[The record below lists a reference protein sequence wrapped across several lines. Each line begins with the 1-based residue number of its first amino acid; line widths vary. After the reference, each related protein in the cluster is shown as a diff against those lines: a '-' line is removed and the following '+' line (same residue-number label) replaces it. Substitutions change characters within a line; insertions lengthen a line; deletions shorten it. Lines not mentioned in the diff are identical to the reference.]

1 MARELSLEPDYG
13 RIKAEDL
20 GAYQLPPNM
29 GDEPVVCMEVLG
41 VRALTPIEGS
51 NEVREYGVEV
61 EYRPETL
68 CLDDGSFDEYL
79 QSFQYAKISQESM
92 AKVIR
97 EHLCRT
103 LDLDDVFVEVRRP
116 APADKRVRLGKP

>member
-13 RIKAEDL
+13 RVKGEDL

-29 GDEPVVCMEVLG
+29 GDEPATCMEVLG
-41 VRALTPIEGS
+41 VQALSPIEGS
-51 NEVREYGVEV
+51 NEVRKYEVEV

-68 CLDDGSFDEYL
+68 CLDDDCFDEYL
-79 QSFQYAKISQESM
+79 QSFRYAKISQESM

-97 EHLCRT
+97 EHLRRA
-103 LDLDDVFVEVRRP
+103 LDLDDLFVEVRRT
-116 APADKRVRLGKP
+116 APADKRVRLGRP